1 MSSITLFLLC
11 LISILQP
18 DYDVYTNTSAQFS
31 VMKPGLYKEKYAN
44 IETKIGDMEVYTYY
58 CEPPAEHPNYLYL
71 INYIQYPE
79 EALHHD
85 SLDMVTELFAQS
97 LEESRV
103 GMEAKLL
110 YQVQQSDNQYPTQ
123 LSRME
128 FNQGQHT
135 VKSKMMV
142 AENRFYFIQVF
153 TIKEYSL
160 NDDIDL
166 FLNSFKLIN

>member
-1 MSSITLFLLC
+1 
-11 LISILQP
+11 
-18 DYDVYTNTSAQFS
+18 
-31 VMKPGLYKEKYAN
+31 
-44 IETKIGDMEVYTYY
+44 
-58 CEPPAEHPNYLYL
+58 
-71 INYIQYPE
+71 
-79 EALHHD
+79 
-85 SLDMVTELFAQS
+85 
-97 LEESRV
+97 
-103 GMEAKLL
+103 
-110 YQVQQSDNQYPTQ
+110 
-123 LSRME
+123 ME

>member
-1 MSSITLFLLC
+1 
-11 LISILQP
+11 
-18 DYDVYTNTSAQFS
+18 
-31 VMKPGLYKEKYAN
+31 
-44 IETKIGDMEVYTYY
+44 
-58 CEPPAEHPNYLYL
+58 
-71 INYIQYPE
+71 
-79 EALHHD
+79 
-85 SLDMVTELFAQS
+85 
-97 LEESRV
+97 
-103 GMEAKLL
+103 MEAKLL

-166 FLNSFKLIN
+166 YLNSFKLIN